1 MWWKQSPL
9 LFLLCFHTHVQVC
22 LLPMWLYEMAAEKV
36 KVGYLP
42 RHGPNGFVG
51 LIKVCRWSAEWSVEQ
66 AVELARMDSRILQC
80 TPILRIILPMFLLLE
95 ILLPAAYD
103 STPILLTF
111 YWWLYSHSMDYSTP
125 LLVHCWD
132 LWISSTDDS
141 TTILRIILLSFY
153 WSVPLPFYRSF
164 FHPTDDSTW
173 WFYSLSTDW
182 TPILLLI
189 LSPFYWKFYSH
200 SNDHSTLILLI
211 ILIPLYWRFYYH
223 FTDDSTTILLTI
235 LLPFYWRFYSHST
248 DDSTPILVIVL
259 TLYCVLRILWCLVDD
274 STPTVFVR
282 LLLIWVNILLPSHS
296 TDDTLTHA
304 IKLSLS
310 LHLRH
315 IACMKKEPANIWG
328 VQTVDFSQGASN
340 QIVQKNHVNA
350 WLSQR
355 RDEQKL
361 HSQRQQRVIR
371 LTKDCY
377 DQSLH
382 KGIMRGKD
390 DQDDC

>member
-200 SNDHSTLILLI
+200 SNDHSTDHSDPTLLTILL
-211 ILIPLYWRFYYH
+211 PFYWWFYYH
-223 FTDDSTTILLTI
+223 STDDSTTILLTI
-235 LLPFYWRFYSHST
+235 LLPFYWWFYSHSGDCTHIVLCTQNSVVFSWRFYSHCICAST
-248 DDSTPILVIVL
+248 IDLGEHFTAIPFYRWYTHPCHQ
-259 TLYCVLRILWCLVDD
+259 TLPV
-274 STPTVFVR
+274 
-282 LLLIWVNILLPSHS
+282 PSS
-296 TDDTLTHA
+296 EA
-304 IKLSLS
+304 YSLYEE
-310 LHLRH
+310 R
-315 IACMKKEPANIWG
+315 AC
-328 VQTVDFSQGASN
+328 
-340 QIVQKNHVNA
+340 
-350 WLSQR
+350 
-355 RDEQKL
+355 
-361 HSQRQQRVIR
+361 
-371 LTKDCY
+371 
-377 DQSLH
+377 
-382 KGIMRGKD
+382 
-390 DQDDC
+390 